1 MSLTTRADLAR
12 FLSECKDRPKSE
24 VIDDL
29 YAMMGELGVQIRHDD
44 QTPHD
49 FDDEDAQVPR
59 APGAAVCR
67 LLLSC
72 GRRASASA
80 AQREFGGLV
89 IDTRTWAIIAAPPLA
104 LNPRP
109 VAAVVD
115 ARLAAGDY
123 EVYRVNDGTVVTL
136 YSSEHPQLGRVWSM
150 ATING
155 YDVSPLRWMGP
166 LTFAEVFFDLATR
179 LYPAF
184 VAAAGARLEGGRLA
198 FDGLDPASTYVIGFR
213 HHNFHPLRADGERMW
228 LIQSGGGDAD
238 AGGNAGGAGGIAA
251 GGAGIA
257 AGALGLPLAV
267 PVPLA
272 ALSQVTG
279 TPPVVQ
285 PPTVASLAASCAN
298 ALEEALA
305 LVAMAGAGAA
315 APATAG
321 ASPFHYGYILR
332 LRPGAAAAP
341 DHAHVLIE
349 SPLMAR
355 VRRLAYERAPRAVR
369 GGLTAD
375 DRFAYAGMQAFL
387 TMGERE
393 MFVGLFPEVA
403 PAFAEYSRFV
413 NGVISEA
420 VHELRL
426 RQREPKGGAAAP
438 PGGGAAAGSAAAGA
452 AANTG
457 RAVSR
462 PATFAGHIA
471 AKLIAYRSQQVEIAA
486 PHRDAESIVRD
497 MIIVPEF
504 AYLFMRAVAASR
516 GPAVSAPPAA
526 ARSRRGPRR

>member
-12 FLSECKDRPKSE
+12 FLSECKGRPTSE

-44 QTPHD
+44 QTPRD
-49 FDDEDAQVPR
+49 FDDEDAQLPG

-136 YSSEHPQLGRVWSM
+136 YSSEHPQLGRMWSM
-150 ATING
+150 ATSNG

-228 LIQSGGGDAD
+228 LIQSGGGDA
-238 AGGNAGGAGGIAA
+238 G
-251 GGAGIA
+251 
-257 AGALGLPLAV
+257 GALGLPSAA

-426 RQREPKGGAAAP
+426 RQREPKSGAAASLGGAAASL
-438 PGGGAAAGSAAAGA
+438 GGAAAAATI
-452 AANTG
+452 TG
-457 RAVSR
+457 RALSR
-462 PATFAGHIA
+462 PATLAGHIA

-516 GPAVSAPPAA
+516 GPAVSALPAAAA

>member
-12 FLSECKDRPKSE
+12 FLSECKGRPKSE

-49 FDDEDAQVPR
+49 FDDEDAQVPH

-123 EVYRVNDGTVVTL
+123 DVYRVNDGTVVTL
-136 YSSEHPQLGRVWSM
+136 YNCEPAHPCHQLGPVWSM
-150 ATING
+150 ATSNG

-184 VAAAGARLEGGRLA
+184 VAATGARLADGRLA
-198 FDGLDPASTYVIGFR
+198 FDRLDPAATYVVGFR
-213 HHNFHPLRADGERMW
+213 HHNFHPLRADSERIW
-228 LIQSGGGDAD
+228 LIQSSAGDV
-238 AGGNAGGAGGIAA
+238 AA
-251 GGAGIA
+251 VAT
-257 AGALGLPLAV
+257 ALGLPTPA

-272 ALSQVTG
+272 ALSRVTG

-305 LVAMAGAGAA
+305 LVAMAGGLEVLLARDVMRMALPPARGAPVRFVAAADVGSAEVDGSNIVHGNPAA
-315 APATAG
+315 APYGQRSYFSMTPSLNVSAALALEVTQRG
-321 ASPFHYGYILR
+321 ASLPPPTQIGGGGEGAGRASL
-332 LRPGAAAAP
+332 PGASKCRPFLAIAP
-341 DHAHVLIE
+341 PAQI
-349 SPLMAR
+349 SRR
-355 VRRLAYERAPRAVR
+355 VSIASSARAPR
-369 GGLTAD
+369 
-375 DRFAYAGMQAFL
+375 
-387 TMGERE
+387 
-393 MFVGLFPEVA
+393 
-403 PAFAEYSRFV
+403 SR
-413 NGVISEA
+413 
-420 VHELRL
+420 
-426 RQREPKGGAAAP
+426 KGTP
-438 PGGGAAAGSAAAGA
+438 SAS
-452 AANTG
+452 N
-457 RAVSR
+457 SS
-462 PATFAGHIA
+462 FW
-471 AKLIAYRSQQVEIAA
+471 
-486 PHRDAESIVRD
+486 
-497 MIIVPEF
+497 
-504 AYLFMRAVAASR
+504 
-516 GPAVSAPPAA
+516 
-526 ARSRRGPRR
+526 